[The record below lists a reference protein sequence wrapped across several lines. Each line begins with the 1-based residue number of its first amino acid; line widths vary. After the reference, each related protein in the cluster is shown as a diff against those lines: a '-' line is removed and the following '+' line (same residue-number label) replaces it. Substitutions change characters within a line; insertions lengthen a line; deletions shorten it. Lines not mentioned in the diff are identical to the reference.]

1 MNPIHSTV
9 VAGVLAALI
18 SSAAQAG
25 TPAPAPVLTTAEE
38 EGGLEIAATFGYDSH
53 YIFRGELLQENVF
66 WTEVS
71 VDIPLTE
78 NLSLNLTPWFLQDI
92 DTDYNEFDLTG
103 ALTLSVENWEFSAG
117 YAGYYYPR
125 RSWGGG
131 EGIRDEQEATLSVSR
146 SFGDFTATVLSAY
159 SFTRDA
165 FYFEAAAEYELK
177 VTEKLSLTPGV
188 VFGWDTDYYAPG
200 TDANHVGL
208 LLTASY
214 ELTPWLSISP
224 YVAGNLPFGHLRD
237 VEEDVYGGV
246 SVSISF

>member
-1 MNPIHSTV
+1 MNMPYSSFF
-9 VAGVLAALI
+9 AGLAAVMMA
-18 SSAAQAG
+18 SAVSAG
-25 TPAPAPVLTTAEE
+25 TPAPAPVLTSPE
-38 EGGLEIAATFGYDSH
+38 EGAGLEIAVTAGYDSH
-53 YIFRGELLQENVF
+53 YIFRGELLQENVL

-78 NLSLNLTPWFLQDI
+78 HLSLNLTPWFLQDA

-103 ALTLSVENWEFSAG
+103 ALTLSLGDWEVSAG

-131 EGIRDEQEATLSVSR
+131 VGIRDEQETSLSVSR

-165 FYFEAAAEYELK
+165 FYFEVAAEYELK
-177 VTEKLSLTPGV
+177 VTEKLSVTPGV
-188 VFGWDTDYYAPG
+188 TFGWDTDYYAPG
-200 TDANHVGL
+200 TDVNHVGL
-208 LLTASY
+208 MLSASY
-214 ELTPWLSISP
+214 ELTPWLSITP

-237 VEEDVYGGV
+237 IGEDVYGGV
-246 SVSISF
+246 SLTVSF